1 MSGHKTKRHG
11 NKYICV
17 IYIRCYNGDW
27 KIMESNVHT
36 PWFQCSMSI
45 NKTFFFCL
53 SISVTNTTSYNG
65 YISVKMEC
73 SDELKCAAT
82 GRPGKLSLIE
92 RRCSVNRSA
101 SRLFVSP
108 I

>member
-1 MSGHKTKRHG
+1 
-11 NKYICV
+11 
-17 IYIRCYNGDW
+17 
-27 KIMESNVHT
+27 MESNVHT
-36 PWFQCSMSI
+36 LWFQCSKFI

-53 SISVTNTTSYNG
+53 SIGVINTTSHNR

-82 GRPGKLSLIE
+82 GRPGELILIE
-92 RRCSVNRSA
+92 RRCSVNRYA